1 MPIVTG
7 KNMSVSRITE
17 YNNLLY
23 QQVLINNVDKRH
35 NALVLEELRLR
46 EDFKSNQ
53 AKRIELNRLMN
64 RPGQNVDEMA

>member
-35 NALVLEELRLR
+35 DALVLEELRLR
-46 EDFKSNQ
+46 EDFKSNK
-53 AKRIELNRLMN
+53 AKRTELNRLMN

>member
-1 MPIVTG
+1 MSIVTG

-53 AKRIELNRLMN
+53 AKRTELNRLMN

>member
-7 KNMSVSRITE
+7 KNMSISRITE

-35 NALVLEELRLR
+35 DALVLEELRLR

-53 AKRIELNRLMN
+53 AKRTELNRLMN

>member
-1 MPIVTG
+1 MSIVTG

-35 NALVLEELRLR
+35 DALVLEELRLR

-53 AKRIELNRLMN
+53 AKRTELNRLMN

>member
-1 MPIVTG
+1 MPTVTG

-35 NALVLEELRLR
+35 AALLVEELRLR

-53 AKRIELNRLMN
+53 AKRTELNRLMN

>member
-35 NALVLEELRLR
+35 DALVLEELRLR

-53 AKRIELNRLMN
+53 AKRTELNRLMN

>member
-35 NALVLEELRLR
+35 DALVLEELRLR